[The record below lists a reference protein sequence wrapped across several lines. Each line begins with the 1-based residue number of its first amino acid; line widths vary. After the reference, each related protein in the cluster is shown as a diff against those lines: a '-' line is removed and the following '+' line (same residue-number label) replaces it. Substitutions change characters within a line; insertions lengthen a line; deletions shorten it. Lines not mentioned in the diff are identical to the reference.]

1 MDYKT
6 FIDEDCIELRN
17 SDYGSVVLAFRNAD
31 DASWTISTRLSGA
44 YEEKNVP
51 TKEEAHIV
59 ALEFIATYREEI

>member
-1 MDYKT
+1 MNYKT

-17 SDYGSVVLAFRNAD
+17 NDYGTLVFAYRED
-31 DASWTISTRLSGA
+31 DDSWTVSTRLSGA